1 MTNPWTRAASAMP
14 DFPDFNSHQLFTV
27 HHHLPSI
34 PPHPLK
40 STNTM
45 NVDIVPMAMNLA
57 RRLGPPPPEIMAA
70 LGVLAPPRARGRDED
85 ERDADSDGSVDTLGE
100 PRDRG
105 GNRDRDRYDEGAR
118 TGAERYPWRSAG
130 FSSRPVGTATAQDT
144 LDLEIDA
151 QQTWTALERMRKWKD
166 RLHRENKTLRADVE
180 RLKSEVKEGR
190 KREAEGKKEVE
201 RLKARYEE
209 VWNDKVMLAEKISVS
224 SLSSAKRTDIDH
236 LR

>member
-1 MTNPWTRAASAMP
+1 MDR
-14 DFPDFNSHQLFTV
+14 
-27 HHHLPSI
+27 
-34 PPHPLK
+34 
-40 STNTM
+40 
-45 NVDIVPMAMNLA
+45 DILPMAMNLA

-70 LGVLAPPRARGRDED
+70 LGLAPPRARGRDED

-100 PRDRG
+100 PRNRDA
-105 GNRDRDRYDEGAR
+105 NRDRDPYYEGPR

-130 FSSRPVGTATAQDT
+130 FSSRHTGTATAQDT

-166 RLHRENKTLRADVE
+166 RLHRENKTLRSEVE

-224 SLSSAKRTDIDH
+224 SLSSAKRTDIH
-236 LR
+236 HPR